1 MKLWDILKTSASN
14 LWRNKGRTFLTV
26 IAVFIGAF
34 TISLTSSVNSGVNDY
49 IDRQVSIFGKENKS
63 VQIIK
68 KSEMSFSS
76 ASNSPK
82 EFKENTT
89 TDARTGMENLTS
101 ADIEKISK
109 IEGLSNPKL
118 IKNATADYIE
128 GKNGKKFEVTLNK
141 IDENTDVKLD
151 IKTGADKISKNE
163 VVISDDFVEVFG
175 FKNAQE
181 AIGTAVKLRASNQI
195 SNEKKIFELKVAGVM
210 NKSLVQSGMVVISG
224 EIFDEIANFQLENLP
239 EEYKNSSFAATAQVD
254 EAWRTDEK
262 ISEIKAKGEKAGF
275 SIVTYADQIK
285 SFKDVIN
292 GITGGLIVFGAIA
305 LLAASFGI
313 INTLYMSV
321 RERTREIGLMKAMGL
336 SNRKVFALFS
346 AEAILIGVIGSVLGI
361 LAAKGVGSVLN
372 NFASQS
378 FLKGLEGFNLTLFTL
393 ENSLA
398 IVAIVAFIAFIA
410 GALPSRSASRKDPI
424 EALRY
429 E

>member
-34 TISLTSSVNSGVNDY
+34 TIALTSAVNSGVNDY
-49 IDRQVSIFGKENKS
+49 IDRQLSIYGDDSVIYIRAKSAMEQFTTGPQEYKEGAS
-63 VQIIK
+63 EEQIGGYSIQMLNSNDIK
-68 KSEMSFSS
+68 
-76 ASNSPK
+76 
-82 EFKENTT
+82 
-89 TDARTGMENLTS
+89 
-101 ADIEKISK
+101 KISK
-109 IEGLSNPKL
+109 I
-118 IKNATADYIE
+118 KNVESAEIYTVASADYIQKSDSKKYKITLQSIIE
-128 GKNGKKFEVTLNK
+128 GQN
-141 IDENTDVKLD
+141 IQLD
-151 IKTGADKISKNE
+151 YLAGNQPQGTNE
-163 VVISDDFVEVFG
+163 IVISQDYLEALKFNSAE
-175 FKNAQE
+175 E
-181 AIGTAVKLRASNQI
+181 AIGKTIWICATNNITGTQ
-195 SNEKKIFELKVAGVM
+195 KKYELKISGIL
-210 NKSLVQSGMVVISG
+210 NKSLVQSTIGIISP
-224 EIFDEIANFQLENLP
+224 ELNDEIYSYNTEGLSDDV
-239 EEYKNSSFAATAQVD
+239 KNKGVAILA
-254 EAWRTDEK
+254 K
-262 ISEIKAKGEKAGF
+262 IKGEKNDEKLEQIKKDADKIGYT
-275 SIVTYADQIK
+275 VTTAKDQIQTIY
-285 SFKDVIN
+285 DVVN
-292 GITGGLIVFGAIA
+292 AVTGALIVFGAIA

-393 ENSLA
+393 ENNLA
-398 IVAIVAFIAFIA
+398 IVAIVALIAFIA

>member
-34 TISLTSSVNSGVNDY
+34 TIALTSAVNSGVNDY
-49 IDRQVSIFGKENKS
+49 IDRQLSIYGDDSVIYIRAKSAMEQFTTGPQEYKEGAS
-63 VQIIK
+63 EEQISGYSIQMLNSNDIK
-68 KSEMSFSS
+68 
-76 ASNSPK
+76 
-82 EFKENTT
+82 
-89 TDARTGMENLTS
+89 
-101 ADIEKISK
+101 KISK
-109 IEGLSNPKL
+109 IENVE
-118 IKNATADYIE
+118 NAEIYTSASADYIQSSGSKKYKIALQSIAE
-128 GKNGKKFEVTLNK
+128 GQNIQLDYLAGNRPQGIDEIVISQDYLEVLKFNSAEEAIGKTIWVSATNNITGMQKKYALKISGVLNK
-141 IDENTDVKLD
+141 SLIQNTMGVISSELNDEIYSYNTEGLGDDVKNKGVAILAK
-151 IKTGADKISKNE
+151 IKGEKTDEKLEQIKKDADKIGYTVTTAKDQVQTIYD
-163 VVISDDFVEVFG
+163 VV
-175 FKNAQE
+175 NA
-181 AIGTAVKLRASNQI
+181 
-195 SNEKKIFELKVAGVM
+195 
-210 NKSLVQSGMVVISG
+210 
-224 EIFDEIANFQLENLP
+224 
-239 EEYKNSSFAATAQVD
+239 
-254 EAWRTDEK
+254 
-262 ISEIKAKGEKAGF
+262 
-275 SIVTYADQIK
+275 VTGA
-285 SFKDVIN
+285 
-292 GITGGLIVFGAIA
+292 LIVFGAIA

-393 ENSLA
+393 ENSFA

>member
-34 TISLTSSVNSGVNDY
+34 TIALTSSVNSGVNDY

-82 EFKENTT
+82 EFKENAT
-89 TDARTGMENLTS
+89 TDARTGMENLTF

-109 IEGLSNPKL
+109 IEGLSNVKL
-118 IKNATADYIE
+118 HFIATADYIE
-128 GKNGKKFEVTLNK
+128 GKNGKKFETNLNK
-141 IDENTDVKLD
+141 IDENTDIKLD
-151 IKTGADKISKNE
+151 IKTGRGEISSDE
-163 VVISDDFVEVFG
+163 IVISNDFIEVLGYKNTDDALG
-175 FKNAQE
+175 K
-181 AIGTAVKLRASNQI
+181 TVKLRASNQL
-195 SNEKKIFELKVAGVM
+195 SGEKKIFELKVAGVM
-210 NKSLVQSGMVVISG
+210 NNSLVQSGMSVVSG
-224 EIFDEIANFQLENLP
+224 EVYDKIAKFQTENLP

-254 EAWRTDEK
+254 ENWRAEEK
-262 ISEIKAKGEKAGF
+262 LEEMKKNGEKLGY
-275 SIVTYADQIK
+275 SIITYADQIK

-292 GITGGLIVFGAIA
+292 GITGALVVFGAIA

-346 AEAILIGVIGSVLGI
+346 AEAILIGVIGSVSGI

-393 ENSLA
+393 ENSFA
-398 IVAIVAFIAFIA
+398 IVAIVAFIAFVA